1 MRNIYL
7 IPMTGV
13 NFISTCFLDLL
24 GEGGLL
30 TDDVLLSAL
39 GDDVNFDLIDDIN
52 QQQTNLDAGY
62 QNVSL
67 EDSRHDEQ
75 GFVSSIGS
83 GSVPQGQLEVDP
95 CAALSAS
102 SSDPK
107 LVFPPSPS
115 ASSIGI
121 QNSVFVR
128 KDEKVG
134 TVSSMPI
141 QLSAQQFA
149 ALQQQQMLQVMSN
162 NQIREFGKRVGT
174 IINYYIHSAKIIPQ
188 SY

>member
-1 MRNIYL
+1 M
-7 IPMTGV
+7 GV
-13 NFISTCFLDLL
+13 NFISTFFLDLL

-67 EDSRHDEQ
+67 EESRHDEQ
-75 GFVSSIGS
+75 GFVSSIES
-83 GSVPQGQLEVDP
+83 GSVPQGQFEVDP
-95 CAALSAS
+95 SVALSAS

-107 LVFPPSPS
+107 LFFPASPN
-115 ASSIGI
+115 ASNVGI

-149 ALQQQQMLQVMSN
+149 ALQQQQMLQVMLYNARFKYFSHYFSFSMN
-162 NQIREFGKRVGT
+162 RSVIVLM
-174 IINYYIHSAKIIPQ
+174 I
-188 SY
+188 